1 MEREIVF
8 RLPVSQ
14 VNLLLSLLGNAPN
27 ASHSY
32 PLMMAIKG
40 QGDAQ
45 VTTEA
50 LQQEPNDPGPVT
62 KTA

>member
-1 MEREIVF
+1 MEPEIVF

-14 VNLLLSLLGNAPN
+14 VNLRLSLLGTAPN

-45 VTTEA
+45 MAAPAAPAEPP
-50 LQQEPNDPGPVT
+50 QEP
-62 KTA
+62 

>member
-1 MEREIVF
+1 MEPEIVF

-45 VTTEA
+45 MAAANAPPAAAPAEPT
-50 LQQEPNDPGPVT
+50 QEP
-62 KTA
+62 